1 VNHQRYLDRQRARR
15 AFRVRKRVRGTLER
29 PRLSVFRS
37 LQHIYAQV
45 IDDAGGRTLVA
56 ASSAEPA
63 LRPELS
69 YGGNRGA
76 AEKVGQV
83 VAERAL
89 AAGIKQVCFDRGSAK
104 YHGRVSALAGAARA
118 AGLSF

>member
-1 VNHQRYLDRQRARR
+1 VNHQRYLDQQRTRR

-45 IDDAGGRTLVA
+45 IDDAGGRTLAA

-63 LRPELS
+63 LRGELA

-76 AEKVGQV
+76 AEKVGRA

-89 AAGIKQVCFDRGSAK
+89 AAGIKQVCFDRGSSK
-104 YHGRVSALAGAARA
+104 YHGRVSALADAARA